1 MLTADT
7 YVQRRVNRS
16 SKIDSH
22 LHQLANAVLIEFC
35 EWIVLEDLSVIVSV
49 QEFTSIVT
57 GESVSHLSKV
67 VGSEAE
73 EVCLFC
79 DLICSQRVE
88 IPFNTS

>member
-35 EWIVLEDLSVIVSV
+35 EWIVLEDLSVIV
-49 QEFTSIVT
+49 
-57 GESVSHLSKV
+57 LS
-67 VGSEAE
+67 
-73 EVCLFC
+73 
-79 DLICSQRVE
+79 LIH
-88 IPFNTS
+88 I

>member
-1 MLTADT
+1 MLSTDT
-7 YVQRRVNRS
+7 NVECRVNRFS
-16 SKIDSH
+16 EFDSH
-22 LHQLANAVLIEFC
+22 LHELTNTNLIQFS

-73 EVCLFC
+73 EVSLF
-79 DLICSQRVE
+79 
-88 IPFNTS
+88 

>member
-22 LHQLANAVLIEFC
+22 LHQLANAVLIKFC

-57 GESVSHLSKV
+57 G
-67 VGSEAE
+67 
-73 EVCLFC
+73 
-79 DLICSQRVE
+79 QRKLVLV
-88 IPFNTS
+88 